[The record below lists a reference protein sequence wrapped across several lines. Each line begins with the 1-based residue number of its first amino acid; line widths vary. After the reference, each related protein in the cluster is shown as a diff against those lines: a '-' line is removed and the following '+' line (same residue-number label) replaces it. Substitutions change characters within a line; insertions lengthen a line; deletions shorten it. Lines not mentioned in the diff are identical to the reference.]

1 MQFSLFGKMLMEG
14 HHELINELRLGIQI
28 DMASGYGTNKRDTR
42 IVTKYVCQLGI
53 TGNDTHGPL
62 LEIVITYCLFD

>member
-1 MQFSLFGKMLMEG
+1 MLMEG

-42 IVTKYVCQLGI
+42 IVTKYVC
-53 TGNDTHGPL
+53 
-62 LEIVITYCLFD
+62 

>member
-42 IVTKYVCQLGI
+42 IVTKYVC
-53 TGNDTHGPL
+53 
-62 LEIVITYCLFD
+62 